1 MRFAIIAFLLV
12 AVVASILSDWLI
24 YRDLCFLKK
33 KKKLRIAHLVFAT
46 LLYCL
51 LLAAFISLLTPVN
64 SMLFTGW
71 CIFIYLS
78 VFVAKFL
85 YIIFRGISAIPVLF
99 KHKAWKSV
107 QIAGF
112 AVSVACFILLWWNA
126 IITPRQFD
134 INEVTIESAKLP
146 AAFNGYRIVQFSDLH
161 VGTFGNSRSIPMR
174 LVEKINALKPDLIV
188 FTGDIVNNRSSE
200 LIPFIP
206 SLRNLEAK
214 DGIVSI
220 LGNHDYGD
228 YAKWKTE
235 SAKRDNLDWL
245 VRIEED
251 SLNWRLL
258 RNEHFFLKN
267 GNDSIAII
275 GVENWGEPPFSTHG
289 DLNKAYPD
297 INDKHFKLLLSHNPK
312 HWDIEVCH
320 TPVDLTLSGHTH
332 AMQAGIQIGNWEW
345 SPSKYFYPEYDGLY
359 REGKQ
364 YLHVSRGQGFIGYPG
379 RVGLRPVITQIT
391 LKQETE

>member
-1 MRFAIIAFLLV
+1 M
-12 AVVASILSDWLI
+12 
-24 YRDLCFLKK
+24 
-33 KKKLRIAHLVFAT
+33 
-46 LLYCL
+46 
-51 LLAAFISLLTPVN
+51 
-64 SMLFTGW
+64 
-71 CIFIYLS
+71 
-78 VFVAKFL
+78 
-85 YIIFRGISAIPVLF
+85 
-99 KHKAWKSV
+99 
-107 QIAGF
+107 
-112 AVSVACFILLWWNA
+112 
-126 IITPRQFD
+126 
-134 INEVTIESAKLP
+134 
-146 AAFNGYRIVQFSDLH
+146 
-161 VGTFGNSRSIPMR
+161 
-174 LVEKINALKPDLIV
+174 
-188 FTGDIVNNRSSE
+188 NNRSSE

-332 AMQAGIQIGNWEW
+332 AMQMVLSVGKWKW
-345 SPSKYFYPEYDGLY
+345 SPSAWKYEHWQGLY
-359 REGKQ
+359 EKNGK
-364 YLHVSRGQGFIGYPG
+364 YLYVNIGIG
-379 RVGLRPVITQIT
+379 EVGLPIRIGATPELTVFT
-391 LKQETE
+391 LKSKMP

>member
-1 MRFAIIAFLLV
+1 M
-12 AVVASILSDWLI
+12 
-24 YRDLCFLKK
+24 
-33 KKKLRIAHLVFAT
+33 
-46 LLYCL
+46 
-51 LLAAFISLLTPVN
+51 
-64 SMLFTGW
+64 
-71 CIFIYLS
+71 
-78 VFVAKFL
+78 
-85 YIIFRGISAIPVLF
+85 
-99 KHKAWKSV
+99 
-107 QIAGF
+107 
-112 AVSVACFILLWWNA
+112 
-126 IITPRQFD
+126 
-134 INEVTIESAKLP
+134 
-146 AAFNGYRIVQFSDLH
+146 
-161 VGTFGNSRSIPMR
+161 
-174 LVEKINALKPDLIV
+174 
-188 FTGDIVNNRSSE
+188 NNRSSE

-332 AMQAGIQIGNWEW
+332 AMQWYYRLENGNGRLPLGSTNIGKAYMKKWKYLYVNIGIGE
-345 SPSKYFYPEYDGLY
+345 
-359 REGKQ
+359 
-364 YLHVSRGQGFIGYPG
+364 
-379 RVGLRPVITQIT
+379 VGLPIRIGATPELTVFT
-391 LKQETE
+391 LKSKMP

>member
-1 MRFAIIAFLLV
+1 M
-12 AVVASILSDWLI
+12 
-24 YRDLCFLKK
+24 
-33 KKKLRIAHLVFAT
+33 
-46 LLYCL
+46 
-51 LLAAFISLLTPVN
+51 
-64 SMLFTGW
+64 
-71 CIFIYLS
+71 
-78 VFVAKFL
+78 
-85 YIIFRGISAIPVLF
+85 
-99 KHKAWKSV
+99 
-107 QIAGF
+107 
-112 AVSVACFILLWWNA
+112 
-126 IITPRQFD
+126 
-134 INEVTIESAKLP
+134 TIESAKLP

-161 VGTFGNSRSIPMR
+161 VGTFGNSQSIPMR

-235 SAKRDNLDWL
+235 SAKGTISIGWSALKKTASIGGYPQRTFL
-245 VRIEED
+245 
-251 SLNWRLL
+251 
-258 RNEHFFLKN
+258 LKN

-332 AMQAGIQIGNWEW
+332 AMQMVLSVGKWKW
-345 SPSKYFYPEYDGLY
+345 SPSAWKYEHWQGLY
-359 REGKQ
+359 EKNGK
-364 YLHVSRGQGFIGYPG
+364 YLYVNIGIG
-379 RVGLRPVITQIT
+379 EVGLPIRIGLRRNSQF
-391 LKQETE
+391 LH

>member
-1 MRFAIIAFLLV
+1 MRIQWIPLIIALIINIAADYYIFQNLAKAFKQQWVKWLHGALSAILLVYIIVAVALPRRSIDNDGLVAIMWMLYSYFTFYVPKYIAIIVYWVCRIPCYLRKIKSKIPAI
-12 AVVASILSDWLI
+12 AS
-24 YRDLCFLKK
+24 
-33 KKKLRIAHLVFAT
+33 V
-46 LLYCL
+46 
-51 LLAAFISLLTPVN
+51 LA
-64 SMLFTGW
+64 G
-71 CIFIYLS
+71 IFI
-78 VFVAKFL
+78 F
-85 YIIFRGISAIPVLF
+85 INMWWGVL
-99 KHKAWKSV
+99 V
-107 QIAGF
+107 TRYDYNIEE
-112 AVSVACFILLWWNA
+112 VTL
-126 IITPRQFD
+126 QFD
-134 INEVTIESAKLP
+134 NLP
-146 AAFNGYRIVQFSDLH
+146 DNFDGYRITQFSDLH
-161 VGTFGNSRSIPMR
+161 VGTFGNSQSIPMR

-297 INDKHFKLLLSHNPK
+297 INDKHFFPQ
-312 HWDIEVCH
+312 
-320 TPVDLTLSGHTH
+320 PQTLGH
-332 AMQAGIQIGNWEW
+332 
-345 SPSKYFYPEYDGLY
+345 
-359 REGKQ
+359 
-364 YLHVSRGQGFIGYPG
+364 
-379 RVGLRPVITQIT
+379 
-391 LKQETE
+391 